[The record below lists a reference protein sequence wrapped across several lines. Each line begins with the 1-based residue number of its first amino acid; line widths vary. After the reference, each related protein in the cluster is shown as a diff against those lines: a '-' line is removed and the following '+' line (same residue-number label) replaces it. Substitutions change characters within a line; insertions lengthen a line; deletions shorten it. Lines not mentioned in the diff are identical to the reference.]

1 MINNSVIV
9 MPKYELD
16 ARLKVDREFGI
27 PSSELF
33 IGLGWDE
40 NKETKRKHYRQY
52 YPDELEYVKEIFPK
66 PSPFNTFNLKKGQSR
81 GLSGGGFMSLFK
93 KTKKDESGQVS
104 NEKVVGI
111 FKAII
116 EVKSKKDEQD
126 YIIERKN
133 LL

>member
-1 MINNSVIV
+1 
-9 MPKYELD
+9 
-16 ARLKVDREFGI
+16 
-27 PSSELF
+27 
-33 IGLGWDE
+33 
-40 NKETKRKHYRQY
+40 
-52 YPDELEYVKEIFPK
+52 
-66 PSPFNTFNLKKGQSR
+66 
-81 GLSGGGFMSLFK
+81 MSLFK